1 MYSLNPKKSNL
12 TNLKFLIPLVFIALL
27 NVNCDHCDDEDL
39 TREDEEEVITAKHQE
54 LIVLN
59 KK

>member
-1 MYSLNPKKSNL
+1 MYPPNLKKSNL
-12 TNLKFLIPLVFIALL
+12 SNLKFLIPLLFAVLL

-39 TREDEEEVITAKHQE
+39 TREEEEVITAKHQE
-54 LIVLN
+54 TEILN

>member
-1 MYSLNPKKSNL
+1 MYSLNLKKSNL

>member
-1 MYSLNPKKSNL
+1 MYSLKPKKSNL

>member
-1 MYSLNPKKSNL
+1 MYSLNLKKSNL

-39 TREDEEEVITAKHQE
+39 TREDEEEVITKHQE

>member
-39 TREDEEEVITAKHQE
+39 TREDEEEVITAKHQK

>member
-1 MYSLNPKKSNL
+1 MYSLKPKKSNL

-39 TREDEEEVITAKHQE
+39 TREDEEEVITAKHQK